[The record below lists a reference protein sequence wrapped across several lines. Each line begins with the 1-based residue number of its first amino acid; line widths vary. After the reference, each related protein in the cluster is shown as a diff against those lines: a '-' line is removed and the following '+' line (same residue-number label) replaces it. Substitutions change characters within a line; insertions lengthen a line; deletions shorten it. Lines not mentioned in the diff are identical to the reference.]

1 MSDIYD
7 NSMSMSSNFLLQST
21 RVLHN
26 DNYDEDELE
35 MISNFMVAVD
45 NEILNEYNNTCTI
58 ISYDNDLQ
66 LYIEILDA
74 LIIIFEDR
82 EEYEKCQM
90 LKNKINE
97 VLKIKDK
104 KTI

>member
-1 MSDIYD
+1 MNDIYND
-7 NSMSMSSNFLLQST
+7 MSMSINFLLQST

-35 MISNFMVAVD
+35 MVTNFMVAVD

-66 LYIEILDA
+66 LYIEILDE
-74 LIIIFEDR
+74 LIRVFEGR
-82 EEYEKCQM
+82 EEYEKCEM
-90 LKNKINE
+90 LKH
-97 VLKIKDK
+97 K
-104 KTI
+104 KECTYP

>member
-1 MSDIYD
+1 MNDIYND
-7 NSMSMSSNFLLQST
+7 MSMSINFLLQST

-35 MISNFMVAVD
+35 MVTNFMVAVD

-66 LYIEILDA
+66 LYIEILDE
-74 LIIIFEDR
+74 LIRVFEGR
-82 EEYEKCQM
+82 EEYEKCEM
-90 LKNKINE
+90 LKHK
-97 VLKIKDK
+97 KDDSIEIMK
-104 KTI
+104 TKTI

>member
-1 MSDIYD
+1 MNDIYND
-7 NSMSMSSNFLLQST
+7 MSMSINFLLQST

-35 MISNFMVAVD
+35 MVTNFMVAVD

-66 LYIEILDA
+66 LYIEILDE
-74 LIIIFEDR
+74 LIRIFEER
-82 EEYEKCQM
+82 EEYEKCEM
-90 LKNKINE
+90 LKHK
-97 VLKIKDK
+97 KDDSIEIMK
-104 KTI
+104 TKTI